1 MANVRETKFEPN
13 SNNLEKTDLSGLRR
27 SKSGGVASDKGK
39 ESELH
44 GANSKYQRDVETT
57 QRGSR
62 SKLAESSRISTA
74 YQYER
79 PTYSKICHRSST
91 RNRKNQF
98 ETIPYSGIYRV
109 RTGIYSTV
117 HTGIYRYIQN
127 CTVYGTE

>member
-13 SNNLEKTDLSGLRR
+13 SNNLEKTDLSRLRR

-91 RNRKNQF
+91 KNRKNQF

-109 RTGIYSTV
+109 RTGTV
-117 HTGIYRYIQN
+117 LCI
-127 CTVYGTE
+127 YGTE